1 MTGADGDA
9 AGVVALGVGTGVAAA
24 AADADGVAVPPDGRG
39 DGEVVAGAA
48 KQAATRRAVRI
59 EVAIGRIG
67 GYVPVSDRRLGQ
79 VDIDWPV

>member
-9 AGVVALGVGTGVAAA
+9 AGVVALGVGTGVAAG
-24 AADADGVAVPPDGRG
+24 DADGVAVPPDGRG